1 MFSGAALQG
10 RDLWLLMR
18 LFLRFSS
25 WSCLLRSDSGC
36 SASLLVPF
44 GNKMA
49 DRNNPRRSRSR
60 SRSVRRVGSCDYCP
74 ACAINRGILL
84 RILHTVQEF
93 QRSTSLPPPSS
104 ASGRPA
110 LDLTEVF
117 SGTIDQASIQMAH
130 PRTAALAVRH
140 LESRCDSIVR
150 LLDDLDAA
158 VQRRR
163 D

>member
-1 MFSGAALQG
+1 MLSGAALRG

-18 LFLRFSS
+18 LFPLFASQ
-25 WSCLLRSDSGC
+25 SCLLCADSGC
-36 SASLLVPF
+36 AALVAGAF
-44 GNKMA
+44 CIKMA

-60 SRSVRRVGSCDYCP
+60 SRSIRRVGSCDYCP
-74 ACAINRGILL
+74 ACAVNRGILL

-93 QRSTSLPPPSS
+93 QRSTSSPPPSS
-104 ASGRPA
+104 GSGRPA

-150 LLDDLDAA
+150 LLDALDAA
-158 VQRRR
+158 VQRRS